1 MTEKAIKTELRL
13 YSECYYA
20 PLLEE
25 AGFISYRNDML
36 NWYKLYNGIICHFHL
51 LVTHSRF
58 PLLMQAWWFHPTYVP
73 AILNLPASWTNYDEI
88 NVLYAN
94 TAYFS
99 SHTVERGCGVNI
111 PNLPQIGAEN
121 LLRGLFPQIKRLQT
135 REAVYKFRKEE
146 ILSWTKE
153 LKVELSSVTTPD
165 FADEALVMQD
175 SEMFAPCIDY
185 IEAILPRAHH
195 KSMQSSP
202 FSRTPELLK
211 AQLKALQGED
221 VDQYYAMLKERKASF
236 LKRYKLKDE
245 AFEL

>member
-99 SHTVERGCGVNI
+99 SHTV
-111 PNLPQIGAEN
+111 
-121 LLRGLFPQIKRLQT
+121 
-135 REAVYKFRKEE
+135 
-146 ILSWTKE
+146 
-153 LKVELSSVTTPD
+153 
-165 FADEALVMQD
+165 
-175 SEMFAPCIDY
+175 
-185 IEAILPRAHH
+185 
-195 KSMQSSP
+195 
-202 FSRTPELLK
+202 
-211 AQLKALQGED
+211 
-221 VDQYYAMLKERKASF
+221 
-236 LKRYKLKDE
+236 
-245 AFEL
+245 